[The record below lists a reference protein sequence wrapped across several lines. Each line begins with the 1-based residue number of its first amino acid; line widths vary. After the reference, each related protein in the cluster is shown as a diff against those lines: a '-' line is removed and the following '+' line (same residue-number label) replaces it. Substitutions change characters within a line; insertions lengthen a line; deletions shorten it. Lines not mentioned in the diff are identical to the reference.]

1 MSISAQYEKIAAYIN
16 DNPVA
21 ILGTIGDDDRPH
33 GAVVYVCAD
42 DERPVVYFL
51 TKDETRKFKNLS
63 AHKYIS
69 LTIANERENSTLQAT
84 GKTKVVHDSQPLNL
98 VTKKMHHIGPHGRS
112 WVPPLSKINAGKY
125 KLVGITLEYVRLT
138 QFSAEALDG
147 TPTVTEL

>member
-33 GAVVYVCAD
+33 GAVVY
-42 DERPVVYFL
+42 
-51 TKDETRKFKNLS
+51 ETRKFKNLS